1 MRIWI
6 TQVHTDGAAT
16 MLLDYAHEPSL
27 NCCPRFVPRHF
38 NVFAIALNHW
48 FAKTVWVFV
57 QLLQRAAFR
66 ANETFAKY
74 VVAVAS
80 DSSNGPIFHGD
91 L

>member
-1 MRIWI
+1 
-6 TQVHTDGAAT
+6 
-16 MLLDYAHEPSL
+16 
-27 NCCPRFVPRHF
+27 
-38 NVFAIALNHW
+38 VFAIALNHW

-57 QLLQRAAFR
+57 QLLQRAALW

-74 VVAVAS
+74 VVAVTS

>member
-6 TQVHTDGAAT
+6 TQVHTNGAAT
-16 MLLDYAHEPSL
+16 VLLDYAHEPSL
-27 NCCPRFVPRHF
+27 NCNPRFVPRHF

-57 QLLQRAAFR
+57 QLLQRAALW
-66 ANETFAKY
+66 ANETFTKH

-80 DSSNGPIFHGD
+80 DSSHGPVFYGD

>member
-1 MRIWI
+1 VRIWVA
-6 TQVHTDGAAT
+6 QVHTDSAST
-16 MLLDYAHEPSL
+16 VLLNHAHEPAL
-27 NCCPRFVPRHF
+27 NCCPRFIPRHF

-48 FAKTVWVFV
+48 FAKSVWVFV
-57 QLLQRAAFR
+57 QLLQRAALW